1 MQLGVREGGGVQEA
15 YAPRLTLL
23 ARIKERR
30 RKRAQ
35 RKLESAAARAAYS
48 HSREGRA
55 AAEQGRRD
63 KGGGDTSGEF
73 Y

>member
-1 MQLGVREGGGVQEA
+1 MK
-15 YAPRLTLL
+15 LL

-30 RKRAQ
+30 RKRAR
-35 RKLESAAARAAYS
+35 RKLESAAARTVYS

-63 KGGGDTSGEF
+63 RGGGDTSVIDGGDW
-73 Y
+73 